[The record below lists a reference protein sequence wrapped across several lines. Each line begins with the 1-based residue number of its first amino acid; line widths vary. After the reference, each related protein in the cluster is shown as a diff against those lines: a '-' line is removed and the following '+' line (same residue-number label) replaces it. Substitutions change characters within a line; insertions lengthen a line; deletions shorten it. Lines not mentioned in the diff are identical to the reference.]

1 MRLPLVALFCLLFSA
16 TASGETDTPSDNPY
30 ASNYVSRMPAPAA
43 QGEAGPRIFR
53 GTDKDAD
60 YLRLLEQ
67 GYDLLGYSSFEAG
80 DVAPE
85 RLVEQASALH
95 ADLALVYTQR
105 IGRVPASVKLD
116 QAKAAA
122 RPLKGGAAPPATVS
136 GEQPKFYEYY
146 AAYWTKLPAPLLG
159 VHVRR
164 DGKLAKDARGLEVI
178 AVIGDSP
185 AAMAGL
191 RRGDTLLQLGDVD
204 LREPEALVE
213 AARRYAGQRVAAV
226 LDRDGSA
233 VTAMVQLNAR
243 R

>member
-1 MRLPLVALFCLLFSA
+1 MRLPLVALLCLLVSA
-16 TASGETDTPSDNPY
+16 TASGETNAPSDNPY
-30 ASNYVSRMPAPAA
+30 ASNYMSRMPGPPA
-43 QGEAGPRIFR
+43 QGEASPRILR
-53 GTDKDAD
+53 GTDKEAD
-60 YLRLLEQ
+60 YQRLLEQ

-80 DVAPE
+80 EVAPE
-85 RLVEQASALH
+85 RLVEQAGALR

-116 QAKAAA
+116 QVKAAA
-122 RPLKGGAAPPATVS
+122 REGAVPAAAAP
-136 GEQPKFYEYY
+136 GEQAKFYEYY
-146 AAYWTKLPAPLLG
+146 AAFWTKLPAPLLG

-164 DGKLAKDARGLEVI
+164 DGELAMDARGLEVI

-204 LREPEALVE
+204 LREPEALIE

-226 LDRDGSA
+226 LDRDGST

-243 R
+243 RQP